1 MAIAEIENGVQIN
14 YSLSGPKGAKAGLS
28 AATMMACSNEMFQGI
43 MEQSTQLLTFDYRGT
58 GKSTGPDSLEA
69 YTADA
74 YTEDMNQLFRKVGFQ
89 KSSIIGYSHGGY
101 FAVDFALQH
110 PEQVSALVLIEP
122 ALFFDRNKLKERI
135 RVVLEDKEAGIRLL
149 LQQIAPELSRDKKAH
164 ARMVQAISDQYPDA
178 IGLAGEWQA
187 RISNE
192 LGDDDLRDI
201 QVPTLVITGQR
212 SRVRQYTMRAS
223 KLIPRALTW
232 IIPGATHLVL
242 DEKPRETAAVV
253 QLFLEQY
260 ANGGGGSVQAK
271 RSAKGT
277 SKR

>member
-1 MAIAEIENGVQIN
+1 MAIAEIENGVKIN
-14 YSLSGPKGAKAGLS
+14 YALTGLKGARAGLS

-43 MEQSTQLLTFDYRGT
+43 MEQSAQLLTFDYRGT

-69 YTADA
+69 YTVDA
-74 YTEDMNQLFRKVGFQ
+74 YTEDMSQLFRKVGFE
-89 KSSIIGYSHGGY
+89 KSAIIGYSHGGY

-110 PEQVSALVLIEP
+110 PESVSALVLIEP

-149 LQQIAPELSRDKKAH
+149 LQQIAPELSRDKKAY

-192 LGDDDLRDI
+192 LGDDDLKDI

-212 SRVRQYTMRAS
+212 SRVRQYTARAA
-223 KLIPRALTW
+223 KLIPRAVTW
-232 IIPGATHLVL
+232 VIPGATHLVL

-253 QLFLEQY
+253 NLFLEQY
-260 ANGGGGSVQAK
+260 ANGSGAAAQSK
-271 RSAKGT
+271 RSSAK